1 MLPMGK
7 FDVSLQRKINERLNI
22 TLNGTNLLNTMV
34 FRPKIDIPELSLY
47 QSGYF
52 NFQKPQVK
60 VTAAYNFGNQKVK
73 GKQAKQS
80 DESSRVNM

>member
-1 MLPMGK
+1 
-7 FDVSLQRKINERLNI
+7 
-22 TLNGTNLLNTMV
+22 MV